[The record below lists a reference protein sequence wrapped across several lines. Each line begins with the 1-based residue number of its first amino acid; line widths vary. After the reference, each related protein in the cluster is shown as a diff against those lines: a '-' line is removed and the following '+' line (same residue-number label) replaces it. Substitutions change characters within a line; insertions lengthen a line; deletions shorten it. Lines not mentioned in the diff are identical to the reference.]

1 MAFTLITQGSFLS
14 TGVNVK
20 IPLPSSADYFK
31 TYNLTQMPLAPATAV
46 VVMAE
51 WFGGGLIAANS
62 GLRWKKSTSTSAMNL
77 DTFATSTASN
87 GFIYVTQNTPL
98 VEAQAPNAITAI
110 SAANPAVVT
119 QTNTYNNGDIIQ
131 LYNTTGDLT
140 IGGMNFQISSASG
153 SGYTLLGL
161 ANVAGNGLAA
171 ATAGFT
177 RRISS
182 NLAVD
187 PQFLFITNI
196 SAATQAVVS
205 TSVDPSKYYVVGNK
219 IHFNI
224 PAGFG
229 TPQMNQLTGT
239 ITAVNAV
246 SATANI
252 GAYNVTV
259 NIDSSAFTAFTF
271 PVTTLSPTAPLFA
284 TLAPAGSST
293 QYNVQ
298 TGLYTGYEFSLSP
311 FHSGNFIPYMLI
323 SGGAQSPG
331 GASGDTVLWQAY
343 KFEATQYANGTT
355 AV

>member
-20 IPLPSSADYFK
+20 IPLPSSVDYFK

-51 WFGGGLIAANS
+51 WFGGGLINANS
-62 GLRWKKSTSTSAMNL
+62 GLRWKKTNSTNALNL

-87 GFIYVTQNTPL
+87 GFTYVTTSPV
-98 VEAQAPNAITAI
+98 VEAQAANAITAI

-119 QTNTYNNGDIIQ
+119 QTNTYQNGDIIQ
-131 LYNTTGDLT
+131 IYSPTGDLT
-140 IGGMNFQISSASG
+140 IGGMNFQISSVSG

-187 PQFLFITNI
+187 PQFLFVTNI
-196 SAATQAVVS
+196 SKATQAVVS
-205 TSVDPSKYYVVGNK
+205 TSVDPSNYYVVGNK
-219 IHFNI
+219 IHLTV
-224 PAGFG
+224 PSSFG
-229 TPQMNQLTGT
+229 MVEANQLTGT
-239 ITAVNAV
+239 VLAVNAV
-246 SATANI
+246 AASGSI
-252 GAYNVTV
+252 GAYNLTLD
-259 NIDSSAFTAFTF
+259 IDSSAFTTFAFPATA
-271 PVTTLSPTAPLFA
+271 LSPTAALFA
-284 TLAPAGSST
+284 TLSPAGSRTTYNPST
-293 QYNVQ
+293 GV
-298 TGLYTGYEFSLSP
+298 YTGYEFAKTP
-311 FHSGNFIPYMLI
+311 FHSGVFLPYMLL
-323 SGGAQSPG
+323 SGGAQSPA
-331 GASGDTVLWQAY
+331 GANGDTILWQAFKVESTFY
-343 KFEATQYANGTT
+343 GTGTT